1 MSPPL
6 VTIIVLNWNRRD
18 LTLQCLR
25 SLDRLQYE
33 NVTLLVVDNGSRDGS
48 LEAVEAA
55 YPRVQR
61 LALPENSGFARG
73 NNAGLELALKAGPD
87 WIMFLNNDTE
97 VAPDLVSALVAG
109 AAAFP
114 QGGIFGPKIYYG
126 GQQRR
131 IWYAGGEVAMPL
143 GRIRHRGIRTSDH
156 GQYDLPGPTDY
167 VTGACLLIRAQLA
180 RTLGGFDTAYPMYM
194 EDVDLC
200 TRARRLGAGIIYLPA
215 GTLWHHV
222 SSSIG
227 GEASLRKA
235 ALKLRSS
242 LLYYRRY
249 ARPWHWPTIL
259 LYQLLYY
266 LLLGPLRYLRSRL
279 PPA

>member
-1 MSPPL
+1 MSPPA
-6 VTIIVLNWNRRD
+6 VTIIVLNWNGRD
-18 LTLQCLR
+18 LLLRCLR
-25 SLDRLQYE
+25 SLARLDD
-33 NVTLLVVDNGSRDGS
+33 VGTTVLVVDNGSHDGS
-48 LEAVEAA
+48 LDAVKAD
-55 YPRVQR
+55 YPQVQR
-61 LALPENSGFARG
+61 LALPENIGFARG
-73 NNAGLELALKAGPD
+73 NNAGLELALQAQPH

-109 AAAFP
+109 AAEFP
-114 QGGIFGPKIYYG
+114 AGGVFGPKIYYG
-126 GQQRR
+126 GQERR
-131 IWYAGGEVAMPL
+131 IWYAGGEVNLPL
-143 GRIRHRGIRTSDH
+143 GRIRHRGIRALDS
-156 GQYDLPGPTDY
+156 GQYDLPGPTDF
-167 VTGACLLIRAQLA
+167 VSGACLLIRAQLA

-200 TRARRLGAGIIYLPA
+200 ERARRSGAGVFYLPG

-227 GEASLRKA
+227 GELSLRKA
-235 ALKLRSS
+235 ALKLRAS

-266 LLLGPLRYLRSRL
+266 TVLGPLRYLRSRL
-279 PPA
+279 RPA

>member
-1 MSPPL
+1 MSQPL
-6 VTIIVLNWNRRD
+6 VAIIVLNWNGRD
-18 LTLQCLR
+18 LLLRCLR
-25 SLDRLQYE
+25 SLARLDDAR
-33 NVTLLVVDNGSRDGS
+33 NTVLVVDNGSRDGS

-55 YPRVQR
+55 YPQVQR
-61 LALPENSGFARG
+61 LALPENRGFARG
-73 NNAGLELALKAGPD
+73 NNAGLELALKAHPD

-109 AAAFP
+109 AAEFP
-114 QGGIFGPKIYYG
+114 HGGIFGPKIYYG

-131 IWYAGGEVAMPL
+131 IWYAGGEVALPL
-143 GRIRHRGIRTSDH
+143 GRIRHRGIRSRDH

-167 VTGACLLIRAQLA
+167 VTGACLLIRAELA
-180 RTLGGFDTAYPMYM
+180 RALGGFDTAYPIYM

-200 TRARRLGAGIIYLPA
+200 TRARRAGAGVIYLPA

-222 SSSIG
+222 SSSTG

-235 ALKLRSS
+235 ALKLRGS

-259 LYQLLYY
+259 LYQLLYVAV
-266 LLLGPLRYLRSRL
+266 LGPLRYLRSRL
-279 PPA
+279 RPA